1 LKLRKTSWGL
11 IAGLVVVVGLPLL
24 GHWSRRSAE
33 QVCALDGVKID
44 PAYRV
49 EAIDGSGGVHAFCC
63 PRCAR
68 IWLSRQPDA
77 LYVVRVTDEVSGE
90 RIDSSQAWYVRS
102 SVATSPVGGNRV
114 HVFRTRE
121 DAERLARTYGG
132 TVLSDSERPFH

>member
-1 LKLRKTSWGL
+1 MKVRKTSWGL
-11 IAGLVVVVGLPLL
+11 VAGLVVVVGLPLL
-24 GHWSRRSAE
+24 GHWCRRSAE
-33 QVCALDGVKID
+33 PVCALDGVKIE

-63 PRCAR
+63 PQCAR

-77 LYVVRVTDEVSGE
+77 LYTVRVTDEVSGE
-90 RIDSSQAWYVRS
+90 WIDSSQAWYVRS
-102 SVATSPVGGNRV
+102 SVVTSPAAGNRV

-121 DAERLARTYGG
+121 DAERHARIYGG